1 MHSVEM
7 IITKWRLVLH
17 KVHSIRQIE
26 EPTCCTAPTMSY
38 RPLDADLRDMQQK
51 AAAPIECIRSA
62 FRFVLAHAP
71 FGTIACRGAWG
82 NYSNVRREMIDPILD
97 EGQSGQSKC
106 ASTWAEQ
113 RAGQPSVSKRRK
125 RLVLAG
131 GSKPG
136 FEYTLI
142 RCVNQP
148 LDAHNLTMALESGG
162 TELVYE

>member
-1 MHSVEM
+1 M
-7 IITKWRLVLH
+7 
-17 KVHSIRQIE
+17 
-26 EPTCCTAPTMSY
+26 
-38 RPLDADLRDMQQK
+38 
-51 AAAPIECIRSA
+51 
-62 FRFVLAHAP
+62 
-71 FGTIACRGAWG
+71 G
-82 NYSNVRREMIDPILD
+82 NYSNIWREMIDPIGELYGLD

-106 ASTWAEQ
+106 ASTRAEQ